1 MKSLLSES
9 DKRSFRDAIRL
20 VTDTFMVTPVSYYLG
35 GDSIDRWNEDRRD
48 TKFRKVVLDALVEY
62 SKSDK
67 LKETL
72 QGSVDATEVMLTFNL
87 EYLQELELIA
97 ESEDSQL
104 RVIFDADRDYFKL
117 KDSVYEVI
125 DVYYDGPLDSKEVL
139 VIVKGKL
146 YKDTIMLDNT
156 SDY

>member
-20 VTDTFMVTPVSYYLG
+20 VTDTFMVTPISYYLG

-72 QGSVDATEVMLTFNL
+72 QGSVDVTEVTLTFNL
-87 EYLQELELIA
+87 EYLQELELIE